1 MSGDGTGHLAE
12 SDKAH
17 GDGGGREVGAACL
30 QRLLGARRSFLMAG
44 LASTGQ
50 EMLRGRAQSL
60 RLD

>member
-1 MSGDGTGHLAE
+1 MGLGTLQSEIRHMGM
-12 SDKAH
+12 
-17 GDGGGREVGAACL
+17 GGGREVGAACL

>member
-1 MSGDGTGHLAE
+1 MGLGTLQSEIRHMGM
-12 SDKAH
+12 
-17 GDGGGREVGAACL
+17 GGGGREVGAACL